1 MINLFNVLSARIRN
15 GFYLISLKANRG
27 TVSPT
32 SYNIIHD
39 DTGLSLDRH
48 QQLAY
53 ALTHLYSNWTVSRFS
68 EAVLSLKISCNIVSD
83 RNFFSFQGNI
93 RVPAPI
99 QYAHKLAYLVGESN
113 FSNDPQPN
121 LANFPYYL

>member
-53 ALTHLYSNWTVSRFS
+53 ALTHLYSNWT
-68 EAVLSLKISCNIVSD
+68 
-83 RNFFSFQGNI
+83 GNI